1 MSAIKPQ
8 ALVKQ
13 ISGTCKVNIKPSHL
27 RSTDPFLGEVIQLSG
42 TGLGTLIVAG
52 QGTFDSAKILP
63 AVEIFINKKVNSI
76 KVSFFISLQAL

>member
-1 MSAIKPQ
+1 MSTIKPQ

-13 ISGTCKVNIKPSHL
+13 ISGTCNVNIRPSHL
-27 RSTDPFLGEVIQLSG
+27 KSTVPFLGEVIQLSG

-63 AVEIFINKKVNSI
+63 AVQIFINKKVNSI
-76 KVSFFISLQAL
+76 KVSFFISLRVL